1 MHVETPSIAYNQE
14 THNNSSIVSTIPET
28 QELITNMVTYFLFT
42 EVTSPED
49 KLQGELQTSSHNP
62 LAYSVSEHIMS
73 HLKSQTVLENEIFLD
88 NVEKEA
94 KFLNFKNNIISNL
107 TKIISEK
114 IRTELKIFKIES
126 SRDSILGTKT
136 NKRPER
142 RM

>member
-1 MHVETPSIAYNQE
+1 
-14 THNNSSIVSTIPET
+14 
-28 QELITNMVTYFLFT
+28 MVTYFLFT

-49 KLQGELQTSSHNP
+49 KLQGELQTFSHNP